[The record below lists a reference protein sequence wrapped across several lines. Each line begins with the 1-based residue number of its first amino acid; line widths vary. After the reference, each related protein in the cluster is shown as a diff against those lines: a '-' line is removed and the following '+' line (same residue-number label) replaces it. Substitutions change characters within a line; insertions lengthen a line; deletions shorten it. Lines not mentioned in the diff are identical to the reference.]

1 MESFFSI
8 FLTFA
13 DWFTYNL
20 LGLEKGLKLTESVH
34 FFIYDTLKI
43 ITLIIIIIYLIG
55 LARAS
60 MDMERVR
67 TYIQGKNR
75 FTGYLLASFFGAVTP
90 FCSCSSIPL
99 FLGFTAARI
108 PVGITMAFLI
118 TSPIIN
124 EVAIVLLGSILGFK
138 FMLAYLAVGFTAGI
152 IGGFFFDMIK
162 AERFLTPIGQQ
173 STRTIPLATMG
184 APAAPIQPAPGLAM
198 AGGGC
203 NSDKPQPIKENSW
216 KARHEFAKAETQQ
229 IVKQI
234 WKWVIV
240 GIGAGAIFHGY
251 VPQGWVETYLG
262 SAEWWTVPVASLLGI
277 PLYSG
282 ATSIVP
288 VAESMLAKGVPV
300 GTMLAFMMSVVGASF
315 PEFILLKQVM
325 QTKMLVLLFCLLLV
339 IFTLTGWL
347 FNAIAPMLGI

>member
-1 MESFFSI
+1 MERFFNI
-8 FLTFA
+8 FLTLA
-13 DWFTYNL
+13 DWFTYTL

-43 ITLIIIIIYLIG
+43 ISLIIIIIYLIG
-55 LARAS
+55 FARAS

-67 TYIQGKNR
+67 AYIQGKNR

-138 FMLAYLAVGFTAGI
+138 FMFAYLAVGFTAGI

-173 STRTIPLATMG
+173 SKKNIPLATMN
-184 APAAPIQPAPGLAM
+184 APAQPAPSLAM

-203 NSDKPQPIKENSW
+203 NSDKPQPVQENSW
-216 KARHEFAKAETQQ
+216 QARHSFAKAETKH

-251 VPQGWVETYLG
+251 VPQGWVEKYLG

-277 PLYSG
+277 PLYAG

-288 VAESMLAKGVPV
+288 VAESMLTKGVPV

-315 PEFILLKQVM
+315 PEFIMLKQVM
-325 QTKMLVLLFCLLLV
+325 KTKMLILLFCLLLG